1 MSLTIDL
8 HLAYEFDV
16 KASAKEAFALL
27 SDVPR
32 SASHYP
38 KLAHLEDL
46 GKNAYRWEMEPVG
59 SGPVHVQT
67 VYASKYVA
75 NKSKGTVTW
84 TPVAGEGNARVAGSW
99 TITEHPGF
107 TRLVLEING
116 SVENLETI
124 ASSNS
129 SASEELAM
137 AMFELSKVADS
148 TRREIGKFS
157 T

>member
-1 MSLTIDL
+1 MTIDL
-8 HLAYEFDV
+8 HLAYELDV
-16 KASAKEAFALL
+16 KASTKEAFELL

-59 SGPVHVQT
+59 SGPVHLQT
-67 VYASKYVA
+67 VYASKYVS

-99 TITEHPGF
+99 TITAQPGC
-107 TRLVLEING
+107 TRLVLTIDG
-116 SVENLETI
+116 SVDLPLPGLMKAVAEPIVALEFESLTEQYLERI
-124 ASSNS
+124 AHTLGGE
-129 SASEELAM
+129 A
-137 AMFELSKVADS
+137 
-148 TRREIGKFS
+148 
-157 T
+157 

>member
-116 SVENLETI
+116 SVDLPLPALMKSVAEPIVEFEFESLTEQYIDAI
-124 ASSNS
+124 AQTLGGE
-129 SASEELAM
+129 A
-137 AMFELSKVADS
+137 
-148 TRREIGKFS
+148 
-157 T
+157 

>member
-116 SVENLETI
+116 SVDLPLPGLMKSVAEPIVEFEFESLTEQYIDAI
-124 ASSNS
+124 AQTLGGE
-129 SASEELAM
+129 A
-137 AMFELSKVADS
+137 
-148 TRREIGKFS
+148 
-157 T
+157 

>member
-16 KASAKEAFALL
+16 KASAKEAFELL

-38 KLAHLEDL
+38 KLAQLVDL

-67 VYASKYVA
+67 VYASKYVS
-75 NKSKGTVTW
+75 NPSKGSITW
-84 TPVAGEGNARVAGSW
+84 TPVPGEGNARVAGSW
-99 TITEHPGF
+99 AISAHKGF

-116 SVENLETI
+116 SVDLPLPALMKTVAEPIVEFEFESLTEQYIDAI
-124 ASSNS
+124 AQTLGGE
-129 SASEELAM
+129 A
-137 AMFELSKVADS
+137 
-148 TRREIGKFS
+148 
-157 T
+157 

>member
-8 HLAYEFDV
+8 HLAYELDV
-16 KASAKEAFALL
+16 KASAQEAFALL

-46 GKNAYRWEMEPVG
+46 GKNSYRWEMEPVG

-67 VYASKYVA
+67 IYASKYVT

-84 TPVAGEGNARVAGSW
+84 TPVPGEGNARVAGSW
-99 TITEHPGF
+99 TISAHKGF
-107 TRLVLEING
+107 TRLQLEIRG
-116 SVENLETI
+116 SVDLPLPALMKSVAEPIVEFEFESLTEQYLDHI
-124 ASSNS
+124 AQ
-129 SASEELAM
+129 ALGGEA
-137 AMFELSKVADS
+137 
-148 TRREIGKFS
+148 
-157 T
+157 

>member
-46 GKNAYRWEMEPVG
+46 GKNSYRWEMEPVG

-75 NKSKGTVTW
+75 NKAKGTVTW
-84 TPVAGEGNARVAGSW
+84 TPVPGEGNARVAGSW
-99 TITEHPGF
+99 TITEHPGC

-116 SVENLETI
+116 SVDLPLPALMKTVAEPIVEFEFESLTEQYIDAI
-124 ASSNS
+124 AQTLGGE
-129 SASEELAM
+129 A
-137 AMFELSKVADS
+137 
-148 TRREIGKFS
+148 
-157 T
+157 